1 VPVERD
7 LWGSGC
13 GHRLIHF
20 FAGAKGRKLVIGSR
34 KFQVSKGRQGT
45 SMNVRDLSAQTLSP
59 RLKKMKMLKRL
70 LGFSWWRRR
79 EERQPSGMLQPLVD
93 PEEFARL
100 IGSGRVEDL
109 RILARKL
116 STQPKAHA

>member
-1 VPVERD
+1 M
-7 LWGSGC
+7 S
-13 GHRLIHF
+13 
-20 FAGAKGRKLVIGSR
+20 
-34 KFQVSKGRQGT
+34 
-45 SMNVRDLSAQTLSP
+45 VRDLSAQTLSP

-70 LGFSWWRRR
+70 FGLSWWRHR
-79 EERQPSGMLQPLVD
+79 EERRPAGVPQLLLD

-116 STQPKAHA
+116 SAQPKAHA

>member
-1 VPVERD
+1 
-7 LWGSGC
+7 
-13 GHRLIHF
+13 
-20 FAGAKGRKLVIGSR
+20 
-34 KFQVSKGRQGT
+34 
-45 SMNVRDLSAQTLSP
+45 
-59 RLKKMKMLKRL
+59 MLKRL
-70 LGFSWWRRR
+70 FQFLRHRRR
-79 EERQPSGMLQPLVD
+79 NADRNSSSLPLPMVD